1 MTTMFPTKLSA
12 HETCDVLINAIKSS
26 NLHFVFQETPHSAYI
41 TIRKKFV
48 NKAFS
53 KASGN
58 DIDTRAAL
66 KNLEIEYN
74 KLKKDFEEKT
84 ASHEESLYLVKTLE
98 NKLDKVEENFIID
111 SEKLKTNNE
120 EFTKKK
126 NTAKKKQKKVNEPK
140 KIAETK
146 EVEIDENIEVQD
158 SDMNQN
164 LKISVP
170 VHNKFEIL
178 DKTRS
183 LSVNPLSSLVSKRL
197 STTAQSTLTSSDV
210 PVGPNV
216 PDSFSN
222 KASFSPTEPS
232 VSHTPPGTPPRAPP
246 GTQLLPGSPA
256 SSDQRSNSTIDEI
269 KEAFRELSVKQA
281 FSELS
286 VEINSMSDRLANR
299 LDQACKV
306 PATLKF

>member
-1 MTTMFPTKLSA
+1 MCSKASILFPRLMKKSLHRMHLCDLFTIVATATYAHICISWREQKTSFRLFTMTTMFPTKLSA

-126 NTAKKKQKKVNEPK
+126 NKLR
-140 KIAETK
+140 
-146 EVEIDENIEVQD
+146 
-158 SDMNQN
+158 
-164 LKISVP
+164 LK
-170 VHNKFEIL
+170 L
-178 DKTRS
+178 CQ
-183 LSVNPLSSLVSKRL
+183 
-197 STTAQSTLTSSDV
+197 AQV
-210 PVGPNV
+210 
-216 PDSFSN
+216 
-222 KASFSPTEPS
+222 
-232 VSHTPPGTPPRAPP
+232 
-246 GTQLLPGSPA
+246 
-256 SSDQRSNSTIDEI
+256 
-269 KEAFRELSVKQA
+269 
-281 FSELS
+281 
-286 VEINSMSDRLANR
+286 
-299 LDQACKV
+299 
-306 PATLKF
+306 